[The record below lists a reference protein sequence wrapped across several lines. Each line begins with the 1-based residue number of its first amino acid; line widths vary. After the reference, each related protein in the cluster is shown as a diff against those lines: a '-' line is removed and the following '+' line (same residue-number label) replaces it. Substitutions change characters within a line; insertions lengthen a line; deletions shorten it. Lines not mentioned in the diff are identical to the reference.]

1 MPSITKMHSGDLLQ
15 SYYLYSAVL
24 ALKLLALRPLASIVC
39 HPEKVQRAN
48 ISDLKNLTPFWLVA
62 GLYMTTSPDP
72 VTALTLL
79 RAFVVARLVA
89 AVGYITRI
97 PTMLKELAFFVSF
110 TITAYMGAC
119 VVIEYKNAI

>member
-1 MPSITKMHSGDLLQ
+1 MGSKTNFNSGNLMQ
-15 SYYLYSAVL
+15 SYYLYSAIL
-24 ALKLLALRPLASIVC
+24 ALKLLALKPLASIVC

-79 RAFVVARLVA
+79 RVYVLARIIA
-89 AVGYITRI
+89 AVGYVTRI
-97 PTMLKELAFFVSF
+97 PTMMKELAFFVSF
-110 TITAYMGAC
+110 TITTYMAAC
-119 VVIEYKNAI
+119 VVMKYNHAL